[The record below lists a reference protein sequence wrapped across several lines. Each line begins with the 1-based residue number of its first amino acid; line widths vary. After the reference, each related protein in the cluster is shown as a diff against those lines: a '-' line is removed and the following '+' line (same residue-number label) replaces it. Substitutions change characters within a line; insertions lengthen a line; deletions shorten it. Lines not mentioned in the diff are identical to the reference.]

1 MGWARCCTVMSL
13 LMSSAGCYYY
23 QPLETPAPQLGTYM
37 QVTLTDSGTS
47 HFWGYLGPDVGNV
60 RGRLLTTNP
69 EALALSVESVE
80 QRHGQVLG
88 WKGETVTLSRAYVAT
103 LQERHLSKPR
113 TALLAGGT
121 VVGLIAAVRA
131 FANLASGSGGGGGG
145 GPPR

>member
-1 MGWARCCTVMSL
+1 MGWARCCIVMSL
-13 LMSSAGCYYY
+13 LISAAGCYYY

-37 QVTLTDSGTS
+37 QVSLTDSGTS